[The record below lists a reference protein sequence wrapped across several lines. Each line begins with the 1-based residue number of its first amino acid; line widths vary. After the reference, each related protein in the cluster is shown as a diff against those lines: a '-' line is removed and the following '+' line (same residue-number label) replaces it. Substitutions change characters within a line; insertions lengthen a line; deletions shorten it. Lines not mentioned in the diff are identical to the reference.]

1 MLLKVFEVL
10 LMLDELSEI
19 IKKATK
25 LLEKVSLCDRCLGR
39 FFASLGFALT
49 NKTRGESIKTMLC
62 MAASALVNKGNQQE
76 AINILHNIA
85 RTGFKPARDLLV
97 KMGFEPTETIL
108 CEICRGLLDQPL
120 QDLINK
126 ALELLSNYEFNSFLV
141 GCKLPGTIIEKEDNL
156 RSYAEIEWGESIKRE
171 INREAGTI
179 ITSKTGKNANFQKPD
194 VLIVLDF
201 HKMNVEIKPYP
212 IFIYGRYRKL
222 VRGIPQSR
230 WLCPKCRGGGCA
242 ECNWTGKRY
251 ETSIEELVTEPII
264 KKFEA
269 TKAKFHGAGREDI
282 DVRVLGSGRPFV
294 VEIVEPRK
302 RFIDLRELQAEI
314 NENSQGKI
322 EVTDLAYVDRSLIGM
337 LKLSAKIKKKT
348 YRALVEA
355 EEPLSEEKLKALAKY
370 FNGLTIKQR
379 TPTRVLH
386 RRADRMR
393 LKKVYEVK
401 ITGLKDKTFE
411 AIIRCQGGLYV
422 KELIH
427 GDNGR
432 TTPSFQEFLGVPLK
446 VLELD
451 VIDVES

>member
-1 MLLKVFEVL
+1 MLNIT
-10 LMLDELSEI
+10 SEI
-19 IKKATK
+19 IEKAVK
-25 LLEKVSLCDRCLGR
+25 LLEKASLCDKCLGR
-39 FFASLGFALT
+39 FFANLGFALT

-62 MAASALVNKGNQQE
+62 MAASALANKGNHQE
-76 AINILHNIA
+76 AVNVLCNIA
-85 RTGFKPARDLLV
+85 KTGFKPAKDLLV
-97 KMGFEPTETIL
+97 KMGFETPETTL
-108 CEICRGLLDQPL
+108 CEVCRGLLDHPL

-126 ALELLSNYEFNSFLV
+126 ALALLSEYEFDSFLV
-141 GCKLPGTIIEKEDNL
+141 GCKVPGTIIEKEDNL

-171 INREAGTI
+171 INREAGII
-179 ITSKTGKNANFQKPD
+179 ITSKTGKNASFQKPD
-194 VLIVLDF
+194 ILIILDF
-201 HKMNVEIKPYP
+201 HKMDVEIKPFP

-230 WLCPKCRGGGCA
+230 WLCPKCRGKGCA

-251 ETSIEELVTEPII
+251 ETSIEELVTEPMI

-269 TKAKFHGAGREDI
+269 VKAKFHGAGREDI

-294 VEIVEPRK
+294 VEIIEPKK
-302 RFIDLRELQAEI
+302 RFIDLKELQEEI
-314 NENSQGKI
+314 NEKSQGKI
-322 EVTDLAYVDRSLIGM
+322 EVIDLTYADKSLIGM

-348 YRALVEA
+348 YRALIEA
-355 EEPLSEEKLKALAKY
+355 EEQLSEERLKALAKH
-370 FNGLTIKQR
+370 FNGLTIRQR

-386 RRADRMR
+386 RRADKLR

-401 ITGLKDKTFE
+401 IADLRDKTFE

-432 TTPSFQEFLGVPLK
+432 TTPSFQEFLGVKLK

-451 VIDVES
+451 VIDVEG